1 MVAPSLEM
9 VTDRPEEMS
18 LSMPRGPRVVRMASD
33 MAWHALM
40 LEISWAFPCEDRV
53 QVVAEDYGVRTLICK
68 IEIGKGWTA
77 GERQNSPEKCQFP
90 PAAK

>member
-53 QVVAEDYGVRTLICK
+53 QVICK

-77 GERQNSPEKCQFP
+77 GERQYSPEKCQFP

>member
-1 MVAPSLEM
+1 
-9 VTDRPEEMS
+9 
-18 LSMPRGPRVVRMASD
+18 
-33 MAWHALM
+33 M

-77 GERQNSPEKCQFP
+77 GERQYSPEKCQFP